1 MKRLLTAACLAALT
15 LGGCVVLPVD
25 GPFHEHHHHE
35 YRGYGYGYGG
45 HPGDRYFERGNAGYR
60 R

>member
-1 MKRLLTAACLAALT
+1 MKRLLTATCLAALT

-35 YRGYGYGYGG
+35 YRGYGYGGR
-45 HPGDRYFERGNAGYR
+45 PGERYFERGNAGYR